1 MMSSEQSTIDDKHRI
16 QVKLLKKELKA
27 WEHQF
32 LNDNGR
38 KPDKQDI
45 AGHLDMAKKYKHY
58 ARLKIALNKADV
70 EESTYPSVEHLN
82 QSKHILQQRSTVPSG
97 KAMHKTAQN
106 HKPSILDIT
115 EPLHAAV
122 QSLAAVNTPPLL
134 CDGKAPEVLARQS
147 FAKQTTKPPMLD
159 TSNRIASTVTGGSS
173 ISSGQTEPAP
183 SPPVIPNWHNNSM
196 MFNTKVSSGVSAA
209 AVSTRI
215 NNKNTVAS
223 GAMTTADL
231 GRNTNK
237 FTNRVQQQLARNSM
251 GEQQTD
257 MQNSTVGISPKTK
270 DWSNTMYKQ
279 LATDNDIMDMFSNVP
294 GYSISGP
301 QENDD
306 DLLGNKTHT
315 GGIGDT
321 QMQEFMS
328 RRQQIMGI
336 KDALVPP
343 LNKSMEYVP
352 VPSQHAAPVDIKA
365 SGGSSTKFNTP
376 APQTLQPT
384 PATITVMD
392 QDSKSAKSN
401 SLPKSSISLNGSNSD
416 SSLPPLPS
424 KRNDKL
430 CLSLTHSN
438 DLQIGVSDG
447 FVKPTARA
455 GWGDPSL
462 VDDTIRPLSGS
473 SANASNMFLSADAP
487 VNPIT
492 TLASASS
499 SQDLRP
505 ISTAALEDE
514 IVPIEITPTN
524 RSTDSSNDAT
534 ALTTS
539 STAFNISQL
548 PSLTTTQF
556 FQRLSK
562 EGVLRC
568 RLLRKKNMLDKANPT
583 YLLYNEVENT
593 FMLSGKKKLISK
605 SISYII
611 LDSQENLS
619 KDSPHYLAKL
629 KGNFKRN
636 SFIMTDTRGTIK
648 NRELSHISYTKNV
661 LPRELQVAISAPM
674 IAEDAGYSTDI
685 MADVKSKNVNKL
697 LFLKNKPPKWNE
709 ATQSHCLNFGGRV
722 TQPSIKNMQ
731 LIAENDENHIVL
743 QFGRCGPDLFT
754 LDVRWPMTPIEAFVI
769 ALTTFDVY
777 DSN

>member
-1 MMSSEQSTIDDKHRI
+1 
-16 QVKLLKKELKA
+16 
-27 WEHQF
+27 
-32 LNDNGR
+32 
-38 KPDKQDI
+38 
-45 AGHLDMAKKYKHY
+45 
-58 ARLKIALNKADV
+58 
-70 EESTYPSVEHLN
+70 
-82 QSKHILQQRSTVPSG
+82 
-97 KAMHKTAQN
+97 
-106 HKPSILDIT
+106 
-115 EPLHAAV
+115 
-122 QSLAAVNTPPLL
+122 
-134 CDGKAPEVLARQS
+134 
-147 FAKQTTKPPMLD
+147 
-159 TSNRIASTVTGGSS
+159 
-173 ISSGQTEPAP
+173 
-183 SPPVIPNWHNNSM
+183 M

-352 VPSQHAAPVDIKA
+352 VP
-365 SGGSSTKFNTP
+365 
-376 APQTLQPT
+376 
-384 PATITVMD
+384 
-392 QDSKSAKSN
+392 
-401 SLPKSSISLNGSNSD
+401 
-416 SSLPPLPS
+416 
-424 KRNDKL
+424 
-430 CLSLTHSN
+430 LTTRRSR
-438 DLQIGVSDG
+438 VSDG

-674 IAEDAGYSTDI
+674 IAEDAESGYSTDI

>member
-1 MMSSEQSTIDDKHRI
+1 MPTLTTSSNENVATIDDKHRI

-556 FQRLSK
+556 FQ
-562 EGVLRC
+562 
-568 RLLRKKNMLDKANPT
+568 
-583 YLLYNEVENT
+583 
-593 FMLSGKKKLISK
+593 
-605 SISYII
+605 
-611 LDSQENLS
+611 
-619 KDSPHYLAKL
+619 
-629 KGNFKRN
+629 GNFKRN

-674 IAEDAGYSTDI
+674 IAEDAESGYSTDI

-697 LFLKNKPPKWNE
+697 LFLKNKPQNGMKQL
-709 ATQSHCLNFGGRV
+709 QSHCLNFGGRV